1 MLMKKL
7 LFVAL
12 FASMGLGATTAMA
25 DGWPLS
31 VLGNWSVVANQSAG
45 TLSITSQGLGDCQ
58 PIKGTIFGNSIV
70 GFYCPHSG
78 RIHFLRN
85 NGATTI
91 QDYTANVSQAG
102 PTLRMGGV
110 FDSDLGAFGE
120 YNFSGTK

>member
-1 MLMKKL
+1 MKKL

-31 VLGNWSVVANQSAG
+31 VLGNWSVLANQSAG
-45 TLSITSQGLGDCQ
+45 TLSITFQGPGDCQ
-58 PIKGTIFGNSIV
+58 PIKGTIFGNTMV

-85 NGATTI
+85 SGATTI

-110 FDSDLGAFGE
+110 FDLI
-120 YNFSGTK
+120 

>member
-1 MLMKKL
+1 
-7 LFVAL
+7 
-12 FASMGLGATTAMA
+12 MA

-31 VLGNWSVVANQSAG
+31 VVGNWSVVANQSFG

-58 PIKGTIFGNSIV
+58 PIKGTIFGNTIV

-91 QDYTANVSQAG
+91 QDYTANVSQTG
-102 PTLRMGGV
+102 TTLRMGGT
-110 FDSDLGAFGE
+110 FASDLGAFGE